1 MMKNQEQVQNNVHAQ
16 ASVGVGVAAVEEATA
31 IGTYHVECWGPVDA
45 QREDYITLR
54 DTLALAD
61 PHSDVYQWLKRELDA
76 IPLERKWEDTVCN
89 LVTTVGKN
97 NMLDNHLAGSAY
109 TAAWFLGLISTTGYT
124 TGPVVGDTMA
134 SHGGWAE
141 DQNYAAAT
149 RPAPSFSAASGGSKA
164 TSANVSFSMNAT
176 TTIKG
181 CFLNSVSTKGG
192 TTGTLYSAGLFTGG
206 DQPVVNGNTLN
217 VSYTSTL
224 T

>member
-1 MMKNQEQVQNNVHAQ
+1 MKEREVMHIVDEPGA
-16 ASVGVGVAAVEEATA
+16 AIGVGVATVAEASV
-31 IGTYHVECWGPVDA
+31 IGVYDVECWGPIESE
-45 QREDYITLR
+45 RERYIALR
-54 DTLALAD
+54 DMIAD
-61 PHSDVYQWLKRELDA
+61 PKAAEELAWLKKELDA
-76 IPLERKWEDTVCN
+76 IPLELKWKDQAKNV
-89 LVTTVGKN
+89 VTTVGKN

-109 TAAWFLGLISTTGYT
+109 TAAWFMGLISSVSYT
-124 TGPVVGDTMA
+124 TGPAAGDTMA
-134 SHGGWAE
+134 SHGGWTE
-141 DQNYAAAT
+141 DTNYAAAT

-192 TTGTLYSAGLFTGG
+192 TTGTLFSAGLFTGG

-217 VSYTSTL
+217 VSYTATL